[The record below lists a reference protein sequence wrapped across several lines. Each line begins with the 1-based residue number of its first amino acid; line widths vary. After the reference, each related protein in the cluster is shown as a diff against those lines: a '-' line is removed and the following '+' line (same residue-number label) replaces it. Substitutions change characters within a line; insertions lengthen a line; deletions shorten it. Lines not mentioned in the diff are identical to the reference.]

1 MAKEK
6 TTGFYFKM
14 SQQEWDWVEQRMAQT
29 GITNK
34 SAFIRK
40 MAIDGHVINFDSAT
54 INEIGKL
61 LRVTANNVNQI
72 ARRVNSG
79 GGAYREDIAEVNAQL
94 TEIRADFGKALGF
107 LSVIADGKPGKR
119 FMTPIRI
126 SDLTERLTEM
136 EQLAEG
142 M

>member
-40 MAIDGHVINFDSAT
+40 MAIDGHVINFDSTT

-79 GGAYREDIAEVNAQL
+79 GNVYREDIAHVDKQL
-94 TEIRADFGKALGF
+94 TEIREMFGKALAF
-107 LSVIADGKPGKR
+107 LSEIADGKPGKS
-119 FMTPIRI
+119 FMRPIRI
-126 SDLTERLTEM
+126 SDLTEQITEAT
-136 EQLAEG
+136 QLAEVQ
-142 M
+142 

>member
-29 GITNK
+29 GIRNK

-40 MAIDGHVINFDSAT
+40 MAIDSHVINLDSTT

-79 GGAYREDIAEVNAQL
+79 GHAYREDIAHVDSQL
-94 TEIRADFGKALGF
+94 TKIRADFGKALSF
-107 LSVIADGKPGKR
+107 LSEIADGKPGKQ

-126 SDLTERLTEM
+126 SDLTEQITETA
-136 EQLAEG
+136 QLAEVN
-142 M
+142 

>member
-6 TTGFYFKM
+6 TMGFYFKM

-40 MAIDGHVINFDSAT
+40 MAIDGHVINFDSTT
-54 INEIGKL
+54 ISEIGRL
-61 LRVTANNVNQI
+61 LRITANNVNQL
-72 ARRVNSG
+72 AKRANSG
-79 GGAYREDIAEVNAQL
+79 GEIYRNDVAEVNEQL
-94 TEIRADFGKALGF
+94 TEIRKNFGKALGF
-107 LSVIADGKPGKR
+107 LSKIADGKHSKQ

-126 SDLTERLTEM
+126 SDLTERLTEG
-136 EQLAEG
+136 A
-142 M
+142 

>member
-14 SQQEWDWVEQRMAQT
+14 SKQEWDWVEQRMAQT

-40 MAIDGHVINFDSAT
+40 MAIDGHVINFDSTT

-72 ARRVNSG
+72 SKRVNSG
-79 GGAYREDIAEVNAQL
+79 GAAYREDIAEVNSQL
-94 TEIRADFGKALGF
+94 TEIRENFGKALSF
-107 LSVIADGKPGKR
+107 LSEIANEKIGKR
-119 FMTPIRI
+119 FMMPIRI
-126 SDLTERLTEM
+126 SDLTERLTEV
-136 EQLAEG
+136 EG
-142 M
+142 V